1 MNRQMNLYYHFFE
14 KKNQLISTS
23 CLFLWKNSL
32 SLQWTTE
39 WILVAFSKKK
49 ETSLYKLASFER
61 GQLIFGGVKNPKV
74 KKNKWKWVNQ
84 IQKLSVYPRAQ
95 EQSVT
100 FKVKLIKAA
109 PEIEFDDMMTHVHYK
124 LP

>member
-1 MNRQMNLYYHFFE
+1 MNRQMNLFYHFFE

-49 ETSLYKLASFER
+49 ETSLYKLASFKR
-61 GQLIFGGVKNPKV
+61 GQLIFRGYKNPKV

-84 IQKLSVYPRAQ
+84 IPKLSVYPRAQ

-109 PEIEFDDMMTHVHYK
+109 PEIEFDDMITHVHYK

>member
-1 MNRQMNLYYHFFE
+1 M
-14 KKNQLISTS
+14 
-23 CLFLWKNSL
+23 
-32 SLQWTTE
+32 
-39 WILVAFSKKK
+39 
-49 ETSLYKLASFER
+49 
-61 GQLIFGGVKNPKV
+61 
-74 KKNKWKWVNQ
+74 NQ
-84 IQKLSVYPRAQ
+84 IQKLSAYPSVQ

>member
-1 MNRQMNLYYHFFE
+1 M
-14 KKNQLISTS
+14 
-23 CLFLWKNSL
+23 
-32 SLQWTTE
+32 
-39 WILVAFSKKK
+39 
-49 ETSLYKLASFER
+49 
-61 GQLIFGGVKNPKV
+61 
-74 KKNKWKWVNQ
+74 NQ

-109 PEIEFDDMMTHVHYK
+109 PESKFDDKITHVHYK